1 MATPV
6 KCAPLPDGDATAT
19 AAWSDGGGSG
29 FLLVTV
35 SHGEEPF
42 GFAREQFLRR
52 GTSLLWSG
60 FTM

>member
-6 KCAPLPDGDATAT
+6 KCALLPDGDAMAT
-19 AAWSDGGGSG
+19 AAWSGAGSG

-35 SHGEEPF
+35 SHGKEPF
-42 GFAREQFLRR
+42 GLAREQFLRR
-52 GTSLLWSG
+52 GTSLLCRG